1 LVNLTF
7 PCHQEARVAI
17 ESGSPIDRKKQIVA
31 ALGAIFIPSRV
42 SDPGYA
48 DLETHGIT
56 AYVLEDLR
64 ATDAVVDAF
73 NAGAQSFFDGKA
85 FVELDGT
92 QREEYLTLVVDGR
105 KITDAEQ
112 RKALQGFY
120 QTVRRRIL
128 SVYYGNY
135 PEHKVKRDAQGLPVI
150 APGDTHQQTNPNTD
164 RIVTGWNIAGYGGL
178 PRWEEEEAIRAAAKK
193 KVARW
198 FEGDTVTLKST
209 RPPAARPIRTG
220 DGHDY
225 YDVVVVGAGV
235 GGCVVA
241 ARLAERGIN
250 PKTGDR
256 LRVALLEGGDDWTIK
271 DPGIKPG
278 YGYPIRRRMIT
289 SIEDGVGPEGGNPGP
304 QYRYPDRDRGGPAGY
319 NYRIVGGCSIHWGGT
334 LWIPQEEDFN
344 FYREASGVDWDL
356 AKFGD
361 AIQEVRDVMGVMNP
375 PDAWWTRGDHL
386 WADAGRSLG
395 YEMRVPDLAYRNPL
409 GFEGGGCNRYD
420 TKGNALPWA
429 YIGLNN
435 GLNVIA
441 NAEAEKVLIEKS
453 PNGRAVATGVV
464 YKDKS
469 GAQHEL
475 RAARVIVA
483 CATNWTPLLL
493 YKSGYGPRELLGD
506 KLLVENK
513 NVGQHMTGDFSMRA
527 TAFLPEPMSPA
538 GRDGEMFGPEPWVAT
553 QPRPWPEMSIQI
565 RADSPE
571 RSPTGVAQG
580 PFAPQFG
587 WDHKEYMRNANGAS
601 HILSWASHL
610 GAIRW
615 SWRVMPGKGEM
626 ERVYT
631 DMPRLQASIRETEE
645 IVRSWM
651 GKLALK
657 PLKTDLA
664 IFSRPAESFDPRH
677 VSGTARAGVSRD
689 ASVCTSDFDCHDID
703 HLLITSAAT
712 IPRTFFW
719 SMGPTAVN
727 ACYAWRRMLAN
738 HFSKGSS
745 TRGFA

>member
-1 LVNLTF
+1 
-7 PCHQEARVAI
+7 VAVD
-17 ESGSPIDRKKQIVA
+17 SGSPIDRKKQLVS
-31 ALGAIFIPSRV
+31 ALGALFVPSRP
-42 SDPGYA
+42 SDPGYS
-48 DLETHGIT
+48 DLESHGIT
-56 AYVLEDLR
+56 DYVLEDLR
-64 ATDAVVDAF
+64 VLDAAVDAF
-73 NAGAQSFFDGKA
+73 NAGAQPFFGGKSF
-85 FVELDGT
+85 LDLEGT
-92 QREEYLTLVVDGR
+92 QREQYLALIVDGR
-105 KITDAEQ
+105 KIADAEQ
-112 RKALQGFY
+112 RKNLQGFY
-120 QTVRRRIL
+120 QGARRRIL

-135 PEHKVKRDAQGLPVI
+135 PEHKVKRDAQGLPVLT
-150 APGDTHQQTNPNTD
+150 PGDTHQQLNPNST
-164 RIVTGWNIAGYGGL
+164 RVVTGWDIAGYGGL
-178 PRWEEEEAIRAAAKK
+178 PRWEEEEALRESAKK

-209 RPPAARPIRTG
+209 RPPAARPVKTS

-256 LRVALLEGGDDWTIK
+256 LRVALLEGGDDWTIR

-289 SIEDGVGPEGGNPGP
+289 NIEDGIGPEGGAGP

-344 FYREASGVDWDL
+344 FYRQASGVDWDL

-375 PDAWWTRGDHL
+375 PDAWWAKGDHL
-386 WADAGRSLG
+386 WADAGRALG
-395 YEMRVPDLAYRNPL
+395 YQMRVPELAYRNPI

-420 TKGNALPWA
+420 TKGTALPWA

-453 PNGRAVATGVV
+453 PNGRPIATGVV

-506 KLLVENK
+506 TLLVENK

-527 TAFLPEPMSPA
+527 TAFLPEPMSPT
-538 GRDGEMFGPEPWVAT
+538 GRDGEMFGPEPWVAV

-571 RSPTGVAQG
+571 RDPKGVALG

-587 WDHKEYMRNANGAS
+587 WEHKEYIRNASGAS

-615 SWRVMPGKGEM
+615 SWRVLPGRGET

-651 GKLALK
+651 GKLAIK
-657 PLKTDLA
+657 PVKTDLS
-664 IFSRPAESFDPRH
+664 IFSRPTESFDPRH
-677 VSGTARAGVSRD
+677 VTGTARAGASRD
-689 ASVCTSDFDCHDID
+689 TSVCTSDFDCHDID
-703 HLLITSAAT
+703 HLLFTSAAT

-738 HFSKGSS
+738 HFSRGSS

>member
-1 LVNLTF
+1 M
-7 PCHQEARVAI
+7 AI
-17 ESGSPIDRKKQIVA
+17 ESGSPINRKKQVVS
-31 ALGAIFIPSRV
+31 ALGALFIPSRP

-48 DLETHGIT
+48 ELESHGIT
-56 AYVLEDLR
+56 DYVLEDFR
-64 ATDAVVDAF
+64 VTDAAVDVF
-73 NAGAQSFFDGKA
+73 NAGAQPLFDGKA
-85 FVELDGT
+85 FLDLEGK
-92 QREEYLTLVVDGR
+92 QREEYLNLIIDGR
-105 KITDAEQ
+105 KIADAEQ
-112 RKALQGFY
+112 RKSLQGFY
-120 QTVRRRIL
+120 QIARRRIL
-128 SVYYGNY
+128 LAYYSNY
-135 PEHKVKRDAQGLPVI
+135 PEHKVKRDPQGLPIV
-150 APGDTHQQTNPNTD
+150 ASGDTHQQLNPNSN
-164 RIVTGWNIAGYGGL
+164 RIVTGWDIAGYGG
-178 PRWEEEEAIRAAAKK
+178 PPKWEEEEAIRASAKK

-198 FEGDTVTLKST
+198 FEGDTVSLKST
-209 RPPAARPIRTG
+209 RPAAAQSVKTA

-225 YDVVVVGAGV
+225 YDVIVVGAGV

-289 SIEDGVGPEGGNPGP
+289 NIEDGVGPEGGAGP

-344 FYREASGVDWDL
+344 FYRQASGVDWDL

-386 WADAGRSLG
+386 WADAGRALG
-395 YEMRVPDLAYRNPL
+395 YQMRVPELAYRNPL
-409 GFEGGGCNRYD
+409 GIEGGGCNRYD
-420 TKGNALPWA
+420 TKGTALPWA

-441 NAEAEKVLIEKS
+441 NAEAERVLIEKS
-453 PNGRAVATGVV
+453 PNGRPVATGVV

-469 GAQHEL
+469 GTTHEL

-506 KLLVENK
+506 RLLVENK

-527 TAFLPEPMSPA
+527 TAFLPEPMSPT
-538 GRDGEMFGPEPWVAT
+538 GRDGEMFGPEPWVAV

-571 RSPTGVAQG
+571 RDPKGVALG
-580 PFAPQFG
+580 PFAPPFG
-587 WDHKEYMRNANGAS
+587 WDHKEYMRKANGAS

-615 SWRVMPGKGEM
+615 SWRVMPGRGET

-631 DMPRLQASIRETEE
+631 DMPLLQASIRDTEE

-657 PLKTDLA
+657 PLKTDLS

-677 VSGTARAGVSRD
+677 VAGTARAGESRD
-689 ASVCTSDFDCHDID
+689 TSVCTSDFDCHDID
-703 HLLITSAAT
+703 RLLFTSAAT

-727 ACYAWRRMLAN
+727 ACYAWRRMLTN
-738 HFSKGSS
+738 HFSRGCS

>member
-1 LVNLTF
+1 MSTYRASRRL
-7 PCHQEARVAI
+7 EVAI
-17 ESGSPIDRKKQIVA
+17 ESGSPIDRKKQLIS
-31 ALGAIFIPSRV
+31 ALGALFVPSRA

-48 DLETHGIT
+48 DLESYGIT
-56 AYVLEDLR
+56 EYALEDFR
-64 ATDAVVDAF
+64 VTDAAVDAF
-73 NAGAQSFFDGKA
+73 NAGAQPLFDGKA
-85 FVELDGT
+85 FLDLDGKR
-92 QREEYLTLVVDGR
+92 REEYLNLIIDGR
-105 KITDAEQ
+105 KIADAEQ
-112 RKALQGFY
+112 RKSLQGFY
-120 QTVRRRIL
+120 QTARRRIL
-128 SVYYGNY
+128 FVYYSNY
-135 PEHKVKRDAQGLPVI
+135 PEHKVKRDLQGLPVV
-150 APGDTHQQTNPNTD
+150 ASGDTHQQLNPNSN
-164 RIVTGWNIAGYGGL
+164 RIVTGWDIAGYSGP
-178 PRWEEEEAIRAAAKK
+178 PRWEEEEAIRASAKK

-198 FEGDTVTLKST
+198 FEGDTVSLKST
-209 RPPAARPIRTG
+209 RPPAAQSVKTS

-225 YDVVVVGAGV
+225 YDVIVVGAGV

-241 ARLAERGIN
+241 ARLVERGIN

-289 SIEDGVGPEGGNPGP
+289 NIEDGIGPEGGAGP

-344 FYREASGVDWDL
+344 FYRQASGVDWDL

-386 WADAGRSLG
+386 WADAGRVLG
-395 YEMRVPDLAYRNPL
+395 YQMRVPELAYRNPL

-420 TKGNALPWA
+420 TKGTALPWA

-453 PNGRAVATGVV
+453 PNGRPVATGVV
-464 YKDKS
+464 YRDKS
-469 GAQHEL
+469 GAMHEL

-506 KLLVENK
+506 KLLIENK

-527 TAFLPEPMSPA
+527 TAFLPESMSPT
-538 GRDGEMFGPEPWVAT
+538 GRDGEMFGPEPWVAV
-553 QPRPWPEMSIQI
+553 QPRPWPEMSVQI
-565 RADSPE
+565 RADSPD
-571 RSPTGVAQG
+571 RDPKGVALG
-580 PFAPQFG
+580 PFAPPFG
-587 WDHKEYMRNANGAS
+587 WDHKEYMRNADGAS

-615 SWRVMPGKGEM
+615 SWRVLPGRGET

-631 DMPRLQASIRETEE
+631 DMPLLQASIRDTEE

-657 PLKTDLA
+657 PVKTDLS

-689 ASVCTSDFDCHDID
+689 TSVCTSDFDCHDID
-703 HLLITSAAT
+703 HLLFTSAAT

-738 HFSKGSS
+738 HFSRGCS